1 MRAKAKWGAHCEI
14 RQDEAAECG
23 LACLASVAAF
33 HGHRLNMRELR
44 NRFPVSLKGVG
55 LSRLMEIAGSLGLGA
70 RPLKVDLE
78 GLAHLKVPCIL
89 HWDLAHFVVLVQVK
103 KGLAVLWNPASG
115 MRTLG
120 LAEVSSH
127 FTGVALELTPGA
139 QFVRKAGGASL
150 RIRRLIGQ
158 VQGVPQALFSVFG
171 LSLAL
176 QVFVIASPFM
186 LQWVVD
192 QVLVSGDLGLLSMLA
207 IGFALL
213 LLLQTAVGLLRG
225 WVVVYLSNKLGA
237 EWQVGLFSHL
247 MRLPLDFFEKR
258 HLGDVVSRMGSLQ
271 SIQNT
276 LTTTFIEAVIDGLMT
291 VATLAMMAIYSWKL
305 TVVTLVAVACYIFL
319 RAMSYRAL
327 RDGTERQLIA
337 VARQQG
343 YLLESIRGIQSIKV
357 ATREYVRQAGY
368 SNLTNDAVNTNVWLA
383 KLGMAFNATSQL
395 IFGIERVVVIWVG
408 ATLALG
414 GMFSVGM
421 LIAYLAYKDQFAQR
435 MGALIDKWM
444 ELRMLRLHADRV
456 ADVALAEPEQG
467 QGTAAM
473 PEEPMGQ
480 IEVRDVWFRYADG
493 EPWVLKNCSFTVNCG
508 KSMAIVGASGCGKTT
523 LVKVMLG
530 LLRPQKGSVH
540 FDGVDIERLGVSA
553 YRNLVGAVMQ
563 DDQLFSGSIGENIA
577 FGGDGYDPRRVQ
589 VAAAL
594 ASVHEEITSMPMGY
608 HSLIGDMGMTLS
620 GGQKQRV
627 ILARALYRNPKVL
640 FLDEATSH
648 LDVAREH
655 AVNEAIKGLML
666 TKVIIAHRPD
676 TIASADEVLMM
687 EGGRARPIAAGVS
700 DTPPEAM
707 SMA

>member
-1 MRAKAKWGAHCEI
+1 MRAKARWGAHCEI

-33 HGHRLNMRELR
+33 HGHRLSMRELR
-44 NRFPVSLKGVG
+44 NRFPVSLKGMG

-78 GLAHLKVPCIL
+78 GLVHLKLPCIL

-103 KGLAVLWNPASG
+103 KGVAVLWNPASG

-139 QFVRKAGGASL
+139 QFVRTVGGASL

-176 QVFVIASPFM
+176 QVFVIATPFM

-213 LLLQTAVGLLRG
+213 LVLQTAVGLLRG

-271 SIQNT
+271 AIQNT

-305 TVVTLVAVACYIFL
+305 TVVTLVAVACYMLL

-357 ATREYVRQAGY
+357 GTREYVRQAGY

-383 KLGMAFNATSQL
+383 KLGMGFNATSQL
-395 IFGIERVVVIWVG
+395 IFGIERVAVIWIG

-414 GMFSVGM
+414 GVFSVGM

-435 MGALIDKWM
+435 VGALIDKWM

-456 ADVALAEPEQG
+456 ADVALAAPEQD
-467 QGTAAM
+467 QGTTAM
-473 PEEPMGQ
+473 PEDPMGK

-493 EPWVLKNCSFTVNCG
+493 EPWVLKNCSFTVDRG

-577 FGGDGYDPRRVQ
+577 FGGDGYDPGRVQ

-655 AVNEAIKGLML
+655 AVNDAIKGLML

-687 EGGRARPIAAGVS
+687 EGGRARPIAAGVP
-700 DTPPEAM
+700 DAPLEAM

>member
-33 HGHRLNMRELR
+33 HGHRLSMRELR

-70 RPLKVDLE
+70 RPLKVELE
-78 GLAHLKVPCIL
+78 GLAHLKLPCIL

-103 KGLAVLWNPASG
+103 KGVAILWNPASG
-115 MRTLG
+115 MRTLP
-120 LAEVSSH
+120 LSEVSNH

-139 QFVRKAGGASL
+139 KFVRREGGASL

-158 VQGVPQALFSVFG
+158 VHGMRQALFSVLG

-176 QVFVIASPFM
+176 QVFVIATPFL

-207 IGFALL
+207 IGFALM

-305 TVVTLVAVACYIFL
+305 TVVTLVAVGCYMIL

-383 KLGMAFNATSQL
+383 KLGMGFNATSQL
-395 IFGIERVVVIWVG
+395 IFGIERVVVIWIG

-414 GMFSVGM
+414 GVFSVGM

-456 ADVALAEPEQG
+456 ADVALAEAEQD

-473 PEEPMGQ
+473 PEEPRGQ

-493 EPWVLKNCSFTVNCG
+493 EPWVLQNCSFTVNCG
-508 KSMAIVGASGCGKTT
+508 KAVAIVGASGCGKTT

-577 FGGDGYDPRRVQ
+577 FGGDGYDARRVQ
-589 VAAAL
+589 AAAAL
-594 ASVHEEITSMPMGY
+594 ASVHEEIASMPMGY

-640 FLDEATSH
+640 YLDEATSH

-655 AVNEAIKGLML
+655 AVNDAIKGLML

-687 EGGRARPIAAGVS
+687 EGGRARAVSAGVL
-700 DTPPEAM
+700 DARPEAV